1 MAPRLLIPTRFVE
14 SDDCCCDDGGDVPS
28 VVSFCTIE
36 ANDSL
41 VFVVR
46 LLFVVDNVDVDTD
59 TRPDVYDVGGENAV
73 VVQS

>member
-1 MAPRLLIPTRFVE
+1 MPTRFVE
-14 SDDCCCDDGGDVPS
+14 SDDCCCCCDDGVDPS

-41 VFVVR
+41 VLVVG
-46 LLFVVDNVDVDTD
+46 LFVVDDDVDVDTD
-59 TRPDVYDVGGENAV
+59 TRFDVNDVGGENAV

>member
-1 MAPRLLIPTRFVE
+1 MPTRFVE

-36 ANDSL
+36 AKLSL

-46 LLFVVDNVDVDTD
+46 LFVVDNVDVDTD
-59 TRPDVYDVGGENAV
+59 TRFDVYDVVGGEKASV